1 MAARALTQLL
11 GAGKEIDFEAP
22 ADLVPGDRIQALLR
36 VCYATQRT
44 PPPASNC
51 SPVNQWE
58 SSEARNTAIDAMSS
72 G

>member
-1 MAARALTQLL
+1 VPAQSPLAIALAN
-11 GAGKEIDFEAP
+11 GADH
-22 ADLVPGDRIQALLR
+22 ALLELANLRQGER
-36 VCYATQRT
+36 VFYAGQRT
-44 PPPASNC
+44 PPPASRC